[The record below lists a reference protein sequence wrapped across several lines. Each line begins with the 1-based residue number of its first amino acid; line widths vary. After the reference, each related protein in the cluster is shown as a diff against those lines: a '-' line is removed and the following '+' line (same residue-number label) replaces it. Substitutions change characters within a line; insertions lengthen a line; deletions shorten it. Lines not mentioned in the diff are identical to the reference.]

1 MRSVVSQVALVYMP
15 FGLCTGPALG
25 LSLLKGALCQQGH
38 LCDIHYFNLAL
49 AGEIGFDN
57 YSIVAL
63 GMPQEILL
71 GEWLCAP
78 ALWGE
83 DPESDQQYVYGVL
96 WEYLKDELSP
106 WGILSML
113 RLRERMTRFVRE
125 CFESVDWSRYRL
137 VGLSVL
143 SSQVCASLA
152 LARLIKAQCPDLP
165 IILGGPA
172 CTGEMGAGILR
183 LFPFI
188 DFVCTGEGEAAL
200 PVLVEALLNGR
211 ATAPIPGILSRL
223 DLAADVLGSSYPV
236 DDMDSLPWPDFSD
249 YLAQLHEI
257 PVPPGFEPVF
267 PLEAARGCWW
277 GQEHHC
283 TFCGLNG
290 ATLTFRSK
298 SSSRV
303 MDEIQ
308 RIKQDGGRAIRFV
321 DNMLDYRYFRT
332 LLPELAERP
341 LGVEHFFEVRADLRR
356 EQLALLARAGTR
368 FIQPGIE
375 SLSDSILR
383 LMNKGTRC
391 HQNIQV
397 LKWCRQYGMEPVWNI
412 LYGFPGE
419 DSAEYVAMKRLIPL
433 LVHLEPPRRCIHVA
447 FHRFSPY
454 VTDPAAFGIT
464 RLTPAPAY
472 GCIHRSL
479 SADDLAQI
487 ASTFVAEYPDDSA
500 TYAQSLLQAVQEWRA
515 RTDAALDAFP
525 SPDSIRIV
533 DTRRRGERKEYRL
546 DGLAAR
552 LYLRCDAA
560 QSIRSLMDA
569 PSIRERA
576 SEAEVVALLDQFVG
590 KGLMI
595 CDGQQYLGLAV
606 VRDDSAAKAT
616 ART

>member
-1 MRSVVSQVALVYMP
+1 MRSAVSRVALVYMP

-25 LSLLKGALCQQGH
+25 LSLLKGALCQQGY

-57 YSIVAL
+57 YAIVAV

-106 WGILSML
+106 WGMISML

-125 CFESVDWSRYRL
+125 CFEPVDWSQYCL

-152 LARLIKAQCPDLP
+152 LARLIKTRFPDLP
-165 IILGGPA
+165 IVFGGPA
-172 CTGEMGAGILR
+172 CASEMGAGILR
-183 LFPFI
+183 LFPFV

-200 PVLVEALLNGR
+200 PALVEALSNGR
-211 ATAPIPGILSRL
+211 ATARITGILSRP
-223 DLAADVLGSSYPV
+223 DLAADALSFSYPV
-236 DDMDSLPWPDFSD
+236 GDMDSLPWPDFSD
-249 YLAQLHEI
+249 YLTQLRAI
-257 PVPPGFEPVF
+257 AVPPGFEPVF
-267 PLEAARGCWW
+267 PMEAARGCWW
-277 GQEHHC
+277 GQKHHC

-290 ATLTFRSK
+290 VTLAFRSK
-298 SSSRV
+298 SSGRV
-303 MDEIQ
+303 MGEML
-308 RIKQDGGRAIRFV
+308 RIKQNGGRAIRFV

-332 LLPELAERP
+332 LLPELAEMP
-341 LGVEHFFEVRADLRR
+341 LDVELFFEVRADLKR
-356 EQLALLARAGTR
+356 EQLVLLARAGTR

-375 SLSDSILR
+375 SLSGSVLK
-383 LMNKGTRC
+383 LMNKGTKC

-397 LKWCRQYGMEPVWNI
+397 LKWCKQLGIQPVWNI

-419 DSAEYVAMKRLIPL
+419 DPAEYDAMQRLIPL
-433 LVHLEPPRRCIHVA
+433 LVHLEPPSRCIHVA

-454 VTDPAAFGIT
+454 VTDPAAYGIT

-472 GCIHRSL
+472 GCIHPSL

-487 ASTFVAEYPDDSA
+487 ASTFAAEYPDDSA
-500 TYAQSLLQAVQEWRA
+500 TYARSLLQAVQEWRT
-515 RTDAALDAFP
+515 RTGAALDAFP

-533 DTRRRGERKEYRL
+533 DTRRRGERKEYRF

-560 QSIRSLMDA
+560 RSIRSLMDA

-576 SEAEVVALLDQFVG
+576 SEAEAVALLEQFVEQ
-590 KGLMI
+590 GLMI
-595 CDGQQYLGLAV
+595 DDGQQYLGLAV
-606 VRDDSAAKAT
+606 VRGDSAAK
-616 ART
+616 R